1 MDFSQDDD
9 ALTTPVTMAAV
20 PLAQPV
26 VSQPQVFAQ
35 AQDNLATLVS
45 AKEGTQGNND
55 LYENSPFMHV
65 RGFPYACNKDDIL
78 AFLGVAETDL
88 ESYNTVLGTNGKTS
102 GEVFLVI
109 QNPDIREQ
117 CVSNHKKLYSETG
130 RYIDVFKT
138 SESYFQKR
146 MNITL
151 QYAKTFDGTVR
162 VRGLPLKDGTEGIL
176 RELFDGLKIRK
187 IMCPTQMNSERSCG
201 EAFIQF
207 KSFTDALAAL
217 EKNSHTLDGG
227 YELEV
232 NESCNNEF
240 RGSLVA
246 QAKMKHH
253 HKWSSPEIKV
263 GEYKAPDTNELNEY
277 QRIISGI
284 QASPAPV
291 AETATEVQSE
301 PVSAQQDGTTNVVT
315 EGEPEAKKAKKSD
328 NPYPHIVTVTEVNT
342 EGLTSSMIQ
351 KYFKPHRAIA
361 VNVRAADKAADVA
374 FKSHEAAV
382 AAMEKQ
388 GEELNEATC
397 TLTLSS
403 TAE

>member
-1 MDFSQDDD
+1 MDFSKDDD
-9 ALTTPVTMAAV
+9 ALTTPVTTVKVNEA
-20 PLAQPV
+20 PV
-26 VSQPQVFAQ
+26 
-35 AQDNLATLVS
+35 QDNLATLVS
-45 AKEGTQGNND
+45 AKEGIQGNND

-162 VRGLPLKDGTEGIL
+162 IRGLPLKDGTEEIL
-176 RELFDGLKIRK
+176 RELFEGLKIRK
-187 IMCPTQMNSERSCG
+187 IMCPTQINSERSCG

-207 KSFTDALAAL
+207 RTFTDALAAL
-217 EKNSHTLDGG
+217 EKNGHTLDGG

-232 NESCNNEF
+232 MESCNNEF

-253 HKWSSPEIKV
+253 HKWSTPETKV
-263 GEYKAPDTNELNEY
+263 GDYKVPDTNELNEY
-277 QRIISGI
+277 QRIISGV
-284 QASPAPV
+284 QPSPAPAV
-291 AETATEVQSE
+291 ETAKTEAVAQPDQQPTEVDDS
-301 PVSAQQDGTTNVVT
+301 T
-315 EGEPEAKKAKKSD
+315 GEPDAKKAKKTD

-374 FKSHEAAV
+374 FKSHEAAE

-397 TLTLSS
+397 TLTLNSKP
-403 TAE
+403 E